1 MSERKVLTVR
11 VEPAEAREAE
21 IAARADGVS
30 VNGFVRQAL
39 ITHIEARR
47 VDKEFRGRIAEMI
60 AEDREILD
68 RLAE

>member
-11 VEPAEAREAE
+11 VESDEAREAE
-21 IAARADGVS
+21 VAARADGVS
-30 VNGFVRQAL
+30 VNEFVRQAL
-39 ITHIEARR
+39 ISHIAMRRGDEAFRR
-47 VDKEFRGRIAEMI
+47 RIAEMI